1 MGPEAHM
8 WLFLQP
14 AGDKLCTR
22 FLYRKH
28 LSYFFFLQ
36 KRLEIGTRLIFLCS
50 IPMRFF
56 LFPVSCG

>member
-1 MGPEAHM
+1 M

-50 IPMRFF
+50 TPMRFF
-56 LFPVSCG
+56 LFPVSYG